1 MARDEAR
8 EERRTGLGVELN
20 IDPPEPASQAALKPA
35 LQAAPAAAPLAERV
49 KGAVIWRSGS
59 QVVAQLVTW
68 ASTFLVIRLLDPS
81 DYGLF
86 AMTQVVL
93 VLLNLMNG
101 WGFASALVQR
111 ERIDR
116 EQIRQ
121 VFGLLI
127 LLNTALA
134 AIQFLMAPIAAAYY
148 RQPEVADLLRVQA
161 VLYFSTPLIALP
173 SALLGREIDFRRQ
186 ALVNLVSAFLGAA
199 TALACAYAGWG
210 VWTLVAAPVVLWWS
224 RAIGMTIAARSLVW
238 PSFRFKGAGPL
249 IRYGSAMV
257 LVQFFWFVQ
266 SQADVFIGAR
276 VLSAHELGLYTTAL
290 LLTQILAAKFVPPI
304 NEVAFAAYS
313 RMQDRPDAMG
323 GAFLKA
329 VRLIMLIALPFYF
342 GLAVTAEP
350 LVLTALGAK
359 WAETAPIIP
368 VLAMAMPFMTLQI
381 LFAPAT
387 NALGRPG
394 VALRTGAVGALIL
407 PTAFLIGLNWGID
420 GLSWAWL
427 GGMGL
432 LCGATIHM
440 SLPAIGV
447 SRAALADSVAPG
459 LLASAAMAG
468 LVAGLDALLPPLAA
482 PARLLLLVG
491 FGAAAYVAL
500 LFALARPLVEEAIAI
515 LRSRREAA
523 PAA

>member
-1 MARDEAR
+1 M
-8 EERRTGLGVELN
+8 
-20 IDPPEPASQAALKPA
+20 DPLSG
-35 LQAAPAAAPLAERV
+35 APAALGERV
-49 KGAVIWRSGS
+49 KGAVMWRSGS

-68 ASTFLVIRLLDPS
+68 GSTFLVIRLLDPS

-134 AIQFLMAPIAAAYY
+134 AIQFAMAPIAAAYF
-148 RQPEVADLLRVQA
+148 RHPEVADLLRVQA

-186 ALVNLVSAFLGAA
+186 ALVNLVSAMLGAG

-210 VWTLVAAPVVLWWS
+210 VWTLVAAPLVLWWS
-224 RAIGMTIAARSLVW
+224 RAIGMTIAARTLVK

-249 IRYGSAMV
+249 LRYGSAMV
-257 LVQFFWFVQ
+257 AVQFFWFFQ

-276 VLSAHELGLYTTAL
+276 VLGAHELGVYTTAL
-290 LLTQILAAKFVPPI
+290 FLTQILAAKFVPPL
-304 NEVAFAAYS
+304 NDVAFAAYS
-313 RMQDRPDAMG
+313 RMQDRRDAMG
-323 GAFLKA
+323 GAFLKS

-350 LVLTALGAK
+350 LVLTALGGK
-359 WAETAPIIP
+359 WAEAVPIVPI
-368 VLAMAMPFMTLQI
+368 LAMAMPFMTLQI

-394 VALRTGAVGALIL
+394 VALRAGATGAVIL
-407 PTAFLIGLNWGID
+407 PGAFLIGLSWGIA

-427 GGMGL
+427 GGMAL
-432 LCGATIHM
+432 LCAATAAM

-447 SRAALADSVAPG
+447 TGRALAASLAPG

-468 LVAGLDALLPPLAA
+468 LVAALDALLPPLGP
-482 PARLLLLVG
+482 PARLLALVA
-491 FGAAAYVAL
+491 FGAGVYVAL
-500 LFALARPLVEEAIAI
+500 LFALARPLVEEALA
-515 LRSRREAA
+515 LVRAAPRGEAA
-523 PAA
+523 PAG